1 MNIPKEL
8 LQGQDVKPGDVLCF
22 TVSAINDA
30 DIELDD
36 TSVEVEPATEEA
48 SEPNESPDAP
58 PADDK
63 MAAIMKMPAKDM
75 RKNLP
80 VVER

>member
-1 MNIPKEL
+1 MNVPKEL
-8 LQGQDVKPGDVLCF
+8 LQGKDVKPGDELCF
-22 TVSAINDA
+22 TVSNVTDS

-36 TSVEVEPATEEA
+36 ASVDVEPASEEQN
-48 SEPNESPDAP
+48 EPSESPDMP
-58 PADDK
+58 DDK
-63 MAAIMKMPAKDM
+63 MAAVMKMPAPEM

>member
-8 LQGQDVKPGDVLCF
+8 LNGQDVKPGDELCF
-22 TVSAINDA
+22 TVSNVTDT

-36 TSVEVEPATEEA
+36 TSVEVEPAKDEENEP
-48 SEPNESPDAP
+48 SESSDMP
-58 PADDK
+58 DDK
-63 MAAIMKMPAKDM
+63 MAAVMKMPAPEM